1 MIDLS
6 TIEISVTLIIA
17 LILIVGFVMGEIAR
31 KVGLPRVTGYIVAGI
46 LLNPDLSGLVPADF
60 AGKTKPVTDIALA
73 FITFSVGGTLEFGK
87 IKSLGKSIL
96 SIAFFEAEFAL
107 IFVAIGMML
116 LAPMLVKLPGGDF
129 YTVVLPMALLMAC
142 LASPTDPSA
151 TLAVVHEFR
160 AAGPVTS
167 TVMGVAALDDALG
180 IINYSMVVAL
190 STVLVQGTGLN
201 FSGAVLHPLIVILS
215 SVGMGA
221 VIGIMFNLICNMLKK
236 ETEGILIVVVL
247 GALLLCFGLASLFN
261 VDELLA
267 TMSMG
272 ILVTNYN
279 PMRKKIFGLL
289 ERYLEELVIVLFFTL
304 ACMHLNLD
312 AAKSAATL
320 IVVFVIFR
328 ALGKTTGTMLGAKL
342 SGAQPVVR
350 KYTVGGL
357 LPQGGIVIG
366 LALMMQQKPYAEG
379 FADIII
385 GVVIGATV
393 VHELIGPMV
402 SKFALGKAGEILP
415 QK

>member
-96 SIAFFEAEFAL
+96 SIAVFEAEFAL

-129 YTVVLPMALLMAC
+129 YTVILPMALLMAC

-180 IINYSMVVAL
+180 IINYSLVVAV

-201 FSGAVLHPLIVILS
+201 FSGAVLHPLIVIVS

-221 VIGIMFNLICNMLKK
+221 VIGIMFNLICNMLKR

-272 ILVTNYN
+272 VLVTNYN
-279 PMRKKIFGLL
+279 PLRKKIFGLL

-312 AAKSAATL
+312 AAQSAVML

-342 SGAQPVVR
+342 SGAQPLVR